1 MLDLSAAATVIS
13 LSQWAFVLVGLALLA
28 AWFFVPQLRTLRT
41 SPARMPGWDAPVI
54 DTLMV
59 VWVAVCAVFVGS
71 LLAGSLSRQFA
82 LEPDGGW
89 ISAFSVLGFQGAATA
104 MLALFAFYRR
114 SLGRPLPAASFKPN
128 PALTDRVLAGAATFC
143 AALPFVYGT
152 SFISA
157 KVMQVLDI
165 PVKLQDLAGFFSSTT
180 SPELLLTLTVMGVVV
195 APLGEE
201 LLFRAGLF
209 RISRR
214 YLPRWA
220 ALLLS
225 ALAFA
230 SLHLSTVH
238 FVPLTVL
245 GVVFGI
251 AYERSGSLLVPVIA
265 HGLFNLNSIL
275 LILAGVGGTS

>member
-1 MLDLSAAATVIS
+1 
-13 LSQWAFVLVGLALLA
+13 
-28 AWFFVPQLRTLRT
+28 
-41 SPARMPGWDAPVI
+41 
-54 DTLMV
+54 
-59 VWVAVCAVFVGS
+59 
-71 LLAGSLSRQFA
+71 
-82 LEPDGGW
+82 
-89 ISAFSVLGFQGAATA
+89 
-104 MLALFAFYRR
+104 
-114 SLGRPLPAASFKPN
+114 
-128 PALTDRVLAGAATFC
+128 
-143 AALPFVYGT
+143 
-152 SFISA
+152 
-157 KVMQVLDI
+157 
-165 PVKLQDLAGFFSSTT
+165 
-180 SPELLLTLTVMGVVV
+180 MGVVV